1 MSIPAK
7 VSAKPDVGRQQP
19 EPTKIGAKDA
29 AKVGTPASG
38 QVRKTTDF
46 REVMGKI
53 AKEVSEGQK
62 TMEAEMNARRTQMM
76 DNCELIA
83 FQAKMYRYTH
93 VLELTGKVVDKST
106 QSFKYTLQS
115 QQ

>member
-1 MSIPAK
+1 MSNPVKASMPA
-7 VSAKPDVGRQQP
+7 VAGRQ
-19 EPTKIGAKDA
+19 EPATSKLSGKNLHKRGAQNSA
-29 AKVGTPASG
+29 QAPQAGG
-38 QVRKTTDF
+38 F

-53 AKEVSEGQK
+53 AKEVGEGQK
-62 TMEAEMNARRTQMM
+62 TMDAAMSARRTQTM
-76 DNCELIA
+76 DNAELIA
-83 FQAKMYRYTH
+83 FQAKMYRYTQ